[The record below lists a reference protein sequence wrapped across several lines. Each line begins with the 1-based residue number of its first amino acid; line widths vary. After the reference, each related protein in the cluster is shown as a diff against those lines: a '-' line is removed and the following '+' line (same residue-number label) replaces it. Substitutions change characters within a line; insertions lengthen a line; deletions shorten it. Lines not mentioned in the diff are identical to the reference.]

1 MGKHLHKHLHFF
13 FRATALIF
21 LWRGAW
27 HLMDL
32 WLYPENPLYSNLASL
47 ILGALLLIIA
57 DVIFAVSPS
66 KESRE
71 ERRIE
76 KEYAPQE

>member
-1 MGKHLHKHLHFF
+1 
-13 FRATALIF
+13 
-21 LWRGAW
+21 
-27 HLMDL
+27 MDL

-47 ILGALLLIIA
+47 ILGALLLIVA
-57 DVIFAVSPS
+57 DVMFSVDPR